1 MDKAFKRAPI
11 HELLDSAD
19 PKVKE
24 QMDILKFFVEEKNA
38 DLNVED
44 KNGNTSLHFACQHR
58 NKDAVKYLVET
69 DKIKLNI
76 KNKAN
81 KTPLEVALEMN
92 CDTELIELIIDN
104 FEGKDLDNDFF
115 FRLLKLKTTD
125 LVEESSIEYVI
136 TQLATMI
143 KANINMIKFKFLSVG
158 KMVNYYAEKEEK
170 VTPLQLAIEKN
181 LTKIA
186 FVLIKLGAG
195 LNFPDGEKAIT
206 VLAKNCSI
214 EMLEMLNKEYRLDLF
229 AMNSS
234 DQNALHLAANSSA
247 ISTQKEQFFK
257 IYIEIV
263 EERLP
268 PNKSLN
274 KDLLSKRDKTTEKD
288 WPISIAMKKNCC
300 SIVKMLIEKDRDQLH
315 LIQDEN
321 GNNLTHL
328 VAEIGSIDM
337 LKMLKDEKFNIF
349 EKNTS
354 INKQNQNM
362 LHIAVFKNHSKQFI
376 EALKNLFDANNKDI
390 SVYLNE
396 KDSSSSIPL
405 FVSIKNNNID
415 VAELLLSYY
424 DEKMLEELNN
434 NRLLIEYV
442 AQFGSIDML
451 ILLEKKLER
460 LEIGNKSSIIAFE
473 NGRFEILEKLVSIN
487 SNLMNL
493 LENDTDGN
501 SLFHICAQNNN
512 IKGFKYLI
520 KSLKKLQDE
529 SAPKSLKECLTQVN
543 SFKQTILHVA
553 SLHGYFEFVKEILE
567 TNYDFPGIDR
577 FRSDLVFAI
586 DNEEDNCLLIALNGF
601 KSKQSNNKMFQD
613 IANYLWS
620 KYYDLEFIFKVRN
633 RFPLF

>member
-1 MDKAFKRAPI
+1 
-11 HELLDSAD
+11 
-19 PKVKE
+19 
-24 QMDILKFFVEEKNA
+24 
-38 DLNVED
+38 
-44 KNGNTSLHFACQHR
+44 
-58 NKDAVKYLVET
+58 
-69 DKIKLNI
+69 
-76 KNKAN
+76 
-81 KTPLEVALEMN
+81 
-92 CDTELIELIIDN
+92 LI
-104 FEGKDLDNDFF
+104 
-115 FRLLKLKTTD
+115 
-125 LVEESSIEYVI
+125 
-136 TQLATMI
+136 
-143 KANINMIKFKFLSVG
+143 
-158 KMVNYYAEKEEK
+158 
-170 VTPLQLAIEKN
+170 
-181 LTKIA
+181 
-186 FVLIKLGAG
+186 
-195 LNFPDGEKAIT
+195 
-206 VLAKNCSI
+206 C
-214 EMLEMLNKEYRLDLF
+214 YR
-229 AMNSS
+229 
-234 DQNALHLAANSSA
+234 
-247 ISTQKEQFFK
+247 
-257 IYIEIV
+257 
-263 EERLP
+263 
-268 PNKSLN
+268 
-274 KDLLSKRDKTTEKD
+274 
-288 WPISIAMKKNCC
+288 
-300 SIVKMLIEKDRDQLH
+300 
-315 LIQDEN
+315 
-321 GNNLTHL
+321 
-328 VAEIGSIDM
+328 
-337 LKMLKDEKFNIF
+337 
-349 EKNTS
+349 
-354 INKQNQNM
+354 
-362 LHIAVFKNHSKQFI
+362 
-376 EALKNLFDANNKDI
+376 
-390 SVYLNE
+390 VYLNE